1 MAEYRYMYEKGVT
14 GIQLLN
20 SEHPVKSELIDPNE
34 VQQKLITE
42 NMVLVRT
49 ARRKGYISRKMS
61 GVVMCYY
68 NGRFGEGYTVFQSA
82 EDSSRYV
89 KVSYYVSHETL
100 KREDK

>member
-1 MAEYRYMYEKGVT
+1 MTEYSYMYGKGIT

-20 SEHPVKSELIDPNE
+20 SERPVKNELIDTHE
-34 VQQKLITE
+34 MCQKLIDE
-42 NMVLVRT
+42 NMAQVRT

-68 NGRFGEGYTVFQSA
+68 NGRFGEGYTVFKSA

-89 KVSYYVSHETL
+89 TVSYYVSRETYE
-100 KREDK
+100 RR